1 MRARWGDYGVVLN
14 CGEREWKLLHLLY
27 VENAKKIQKERQA
40 ILMVYVGEGHWRD
53 CDKVQLEFRGNRR
66 SIHIVCLYG
75 EELKVVEEFKSFK
88 VKFSRNGVGEL
99 KLTEESCTWEKG
111 VHWKLW

>member
-40 ILMVYVGEGHWRD
+40 ILMVYVGEGH
-53 CDKVQLEFRGNRR
+53 
-66 SIHIVCLYG
+66 
-75 EELKVVEEFKSFK
+75 
-88 VKFSRNGVGEL
+88 
-99 KLTEESCTWEKG
+99 
-111 VHWKLW
+111 